1 LPAASLD
8 LDIAARASYSRH
20 SHVLARPQF
29 TVTPVR
35 DDAEGFPMTGTD
47 ARTRSMTATPG
58 RAALIALVL
67 LAAFAT
73 QFAFGQAAGRDTVAQ
88 VVVVGNRNVT
98 TERVMTE
105 IRTRPGVEYT
115 VQRVQEDINRLAATH
130 LFKHLAV
137 RTQTTNDG
145 RLVVIFE
152 VQEHPRLVREVVFK
166 HAKHLNEEELQGLT
180 RIRKGM
186 PLDKTLNQLAVFE
199 IQDALKK
206 KGRYWANVTLEE
218 GFDESHDRV
227 VFNITEGPIVRVRQ
241 TSFTGNEF
249 ATSAQ
254 LRTHIETSRAIFFKS
269 FGGVFVPQMVDED
282 VHKLEEYFRQNG
294 FLNVH
299 VTRESTFSDD
309 LQYVDIVFHIQEG
322 SRFRV
327 KNTFVEGT
335 KNLPAD
341 EVKKVVLLKEGE
353 WYNEKVV
360 EKDKQNLADYWGW
373 RGYPVNVQPH
383 VTLVANEK
391 DVVRVQYQVEEKAP
405 LTVGRIIIVGNKVT
419 RDEVIRRALGIY
431 SGQVLRLPELRIA
444 EQKLARL
451 GIFEMDPEKGARP
464 SVQAIET
471 DDPTV
476 KDILV
481 TVQETHTGTFQIGAG
496 FNTDN
501 GLVGTAVLN
510 ERNFD
515 ITRIPTSWEDFLEG
529 KAFRGAN
536 QEFRVEAMPGINFQ
550 RYSVTWRDPMIFSL
564 PYSLTVSGYY
574 RDYQYNEYLERRLGG
589 RFVVGKQLTSS
600 WSVNAGL
607 RIEDIEVA
615 NVPLGAPPAYTSV
628 EGHNFLI
635 APSIGTTWD
644 TRDSFLHPTTGGILD
659 ARFEEALGE
668 FTFPIV
674 NVAGS
679 RYFTV
684 SERKDGTG
692 RQVVALRSQV
702 GFEGANAPVYERF
715 FVGGMQSIRGF
726 QFRGVGPNENGFML
740 GGTFMWI
747 NSIEYQL
754 PILAS
759 DNLHFVVFADSG
771 TAESSVGIK
780 DYRVSAGFGFRI
792 QIPALG
798 PVPIALDFGFPINR
812 LSSDNTQ
819 IFNIWFGMSR

>member
-1 LPAASLD
+1 
-8 LDIAARASYSRH
+8 
-20 SHVLARPQF
+20 
-29 TVTPVR
+29 
-35 DDAEGFPMTGTD
+35 MKGTD
-47 ARTRSMTATPG
+47 AMIRSVTATPG
-58 RAALIALVL
+58 RAALIALAL
-67 LAAFAT
+67 LAALSA
-73 QFAFGQAAGRDTVAQ
+73 QLALGQAPQAGKDTVAQ
-88 VVVVGNRNVT
+88 VVVVGNRNIT

-105 IRTRPGVEYT
+105 IRTRPGVTYT
-115 VQRVQEDINRLAATH
+115 VQGVQDDINRLAATH

-137 RTQTTNDG
+137 RTQNTTDG

-152 VQEHPRLVREVVFK
+152 VQEHPKLVREIVFK
-166 HAKHLNEEELQGLT
+166 HAKHLSEEELQNMT

-241 TSFTGNEF
+241 TSFTGNDF
-249 ATSAQ
+249 ATGAQ

-269 FGGVFVPQMVDED
+269 FGGVYVPQMVDED
-282 VHKLEEYFRQNG
+282 VHKLEEYYRTNG

-299 VTRESTFSDD
+299 VTRALSFSDD
-309 LQYVDIVFHIQEG
+309 LQYVDIDFHIQEG
-322 SRFRV
+322 VRFHV
-327 KNTFVEGT
+327 KNAFVEGT
-335 KNLPAD
+335 KNLPSED
-341 EVKKVVLLKEGE
+341 VKKIVLLKDGE

-360 EKDKQNLADYWGW
+360 ERDKQNLADYWGW

-383 VTLVANEK
+383 VTLVPNEPG
-391 DVVRVQYQVEEKAP
+391 VVRVQYQVDERPP
-405 LTVGRIIIVGNKVT
+405 LTVGRVIIIGNKVT
-419 RDEVIRRALGIY
+419 RDEVIRRAIGIY
-431 SGQVLRLPELRIA
+431 PGQVLRLPELRLA
-444 EQKLARL
+444 ERNLARL

-464 SVQAIET
+464 SVVPIDT

-536 QEFRVEAMPGINFQ
+536 QELRLEAMPGINFQ
-550 RYSVTWRDPMIFSL
+550 RYSATWRDPMIFSL

-589 RFVVGKQLTSS
+589 RFTVGKQLTAS
-600 WSVNAGL
+600 WSINAGL
-607 RIEDIEVA
+607 RIEDIDVA

-628 EGHNFLI
+628 EGHNFLV

-644 TRDSFLHPTTGGILD
+644 TRDSFLRPTEGGILD
-659 ARFEEALGE
+659 ARAEEAFGS
-668 FTFPIV
+668 FTFPIF

-692 RQVVALRSQV
+692 RQVLALRSQV
-702 GFEGANAPVYERF
+702 GWEGSNAPVYERF
-715 FVGGMQSIRGF
+715 FAGGMQSIRGF
-726 QFRGVGPNENGFML
+726 QFRGVGPNENGFMT
-740 GGTFMWI
+740 GGQFLFL
-747 NSIEYQL
+747 NSVEYMI
-754 PILAS
+754 PILAN

-771 TAESSVGIK
+771 TAESSVGIR

-792 QIPALG
+792 SIPALG

-812 LSSDNTQ
+812 LSTDNTQ